1 MGRTREEEVGLRRY
15 LARQVVLII
24 TEADG
29 LRGAARTGFVQQ
41 KMEALQ
47 QEVLARRAA

>member
-1 MGRTREEEVGLRRY
+1 MSLRRY

-29 LRGAARTGFVQQ
+29 FKGAARTEFVQQ